1 MTLQE
6 KIKAEL
12 NRRIDMEQD
21 TLQYQLNE
29 ASNHIIRAFALSV
42 KVQTMA
48 EIAKDVIDFYKDDSD
63 GNEED

>member
-12 NRRIDMEQD
+12 IRRIDMEQD

-29 ASNHIIRAFALSV
+29 AFNHIIRAFARSV
-42 KVQTMA
+42 KVETMA
-48 EIAKDVIDFYKDDSD
+48 EISKDVIDFYKEEND